1 MKSSFQTRRL
11 TTSAM
16 MIALATV
23 IAFVCGLITF
33 LNFPFGG
40 GITIASMLP
49 IVLISYFYG
58 IRWGLLSGFT
68 YSIIQ
73 MLLGF

>member
-23 IAFVCGLITF
+23 IAFVCGLIPF

-49 IVLISYFYG
+49 LVLISSSYG
-58 IRWGLLSGFT
+58 IRWALLSGFT
-68 YSIIQ
+68 SRIIH
-73 MLLGF
+73 MLY